1 MNFKTLRQFFPPAIA
16 CWSVAAT
23 LIWGAVLPVAAQSSS
38 SNSNND
44 TNSAVE
50 NSDVEATNS
59 QSQGEAEVVR
69 PSSGDN
75 LLSMA
80 SGEKLLEEAKTAI
93 SEENYE
99 TAVSKLQE
107 ARQLFNQ
114 LSNYYQELASSFSG
128 IDNRI
133 ARSQRSLAAD
143 TAQMRDEATYR
154 LALVYRSQNQPERAV
169 PLLVQIIQSQQ
180 PTRELGQK
188 AYQQLLEMGFVNE
201 PYPRSGN
208 DS

>member
-1 MNFKTLRQFFPPAIA
+1 MNFKILRLLSTPVIAFFSLATTL
-16 CWSVAAT
+16 C
-23 LIWGAVLPVAAQSSS
+23 WGALPVAAQSNASDG
-38 SNSNND
+38 NN

-50 NSDVEATNS
+50 SSNS
-59 QSQGEAEVVR
+59 QPQGEAEVVS
-69 PSSGDN
+69 PSSGEN
-75 LLSMA
+75 IFSMA
-80 SGEKLLEEAKTAI
+80 SGEKLMEEAKTAI
-93 SEENYE
+93 SEENYD
-99 TAVSKLQE
+99 TAASKLQE
-107 ARQLFNQ
+107 ARKLFNQ

-180 PTRELGQK
+180 PTRELGKK

-201 PYPRSGN
+201 PYPRRSGSD

>member
-1 MNFKTLRQFFPPAIA
+1 MNFKILRLLSTPAIVLL
-16 CWSVAAT
+16 SLAT
-23 LIWGAVLPVAAQSSS
+23 TLFWGALPIAAQSNDSE
-38 SNSNND
+38 SNN
-44 TNSAVE
+44 TNSAIE
-50 NSDVEATNS
+50 SSDS
-59 QSQGEAEVVR
+59 QPQGEAEVVS
-69 PSSGDN
+69 PTSGEN
-75 LLSMA
+75 ILSMA
-80 SGEKLLEEAKTAI
+80 GGEQLMEEAKTAI
-93 SEENYE
+93 SEEKYE

-107 ARQLFNQ
+107 ARKLFNN

-133 ARSQRSLAAD
+133 ASSQRSLAAD
-143 TAQMRDEATYR
+143 TAQKRDEATYR

-180 PTRELGQK
+180 PTRELGKK

-201 PYPRSGN
+201 PYPQRSGSN

>member
-1 MNFKTLRQFFPPAIA
+1 MNFKILRLLSTPAIVLL
-16 CWSVAAT
+16 SLAT
-23 LIWGAVLPVAAQSSS
+23 TLFWGALPIAAQSNDSE
-38 SNSNND
+38 SNN
-44 TNSAVE
+44 TNSAIE
-50 NSDVEATNS
+50 SSDS
-59 QSQGEAEVVR
+59 QPQGEAEVVS
-69 PSSGDN
+69 PTSGEN
-75 LLSMA
+75 ILSMA
-80 SGEKLLEEAKTAI
+80 GGEQLMEEAKTAI

-107 ARQLFNQ
+107 ARKLFNN

-133 ARSQRSLAAD
+133 ASSQRSLAAD
-143 TAQMRDEATYR
+143 TAQKRDEATYR

-180 PTRELGQK
+180 PTRELGKK

-201 PYPRSGN
+201 PYPQRSGSN

>member
-1 MNFKTLRQFFPPAIA
+1 M
-16 CWSVAAT
+16 
-23 LIWGAVLPVAAQSSS
+23 AAQTSSN
-38 SNSNND
+38 NSNN

-50 NSDVEATNS
+50 SSNTPP
-59 QSQGEAEVVR
+59 QGEAEVVR
-69 PSSGDN
+69 PSSGEN
-75 LLSMA
+75 VFSMA
-80 SGEKLLEEAKTAI
+80 SGEKLMEEAKTAI
-93 SEENYE
+93 SQENYE
-99 TAVSKLQE
+99 TATSKLQE
-107 ARQLFNQ
+107 ARKLFNQ

-180 PTRELGQK
+180 PTRELGKK

-201 PYPRSGN
+201 PYPRQSGSN
-208 DS
+208 NN

>member
-1 MNFKTLRQFFPPAIA
+1 MNFKILRLLSTPAIVLL
-16 CWSVAAT
+16 SLAT
-23 LIWGAVLPVAAQSSS
+23 TLFWGALPIAAQSNDSE
-38 SNSNND
+38 SNN
-44 TNSAVE
+44 TNSAIE
-50 NSDVEATNS
+50 SSDS
-59 QSQGEAEVVR
+59 QPQGEAEVVS
-69 PSSGDN
+69 PTSGEN
-75 LLSMA
+75 ILSMA
-80 SGEKLLEEAKTAI
+80 GGEQLMEEAKTAI

-107 ARQLFNQ
+107 ARKLFNN

-143 TAQMRDEATYR
+143 TAQKRDEATYR

-180 PTRELGQK
+180 PTRELGKK

-201 PYPRSGN
+201 PYPQRSGSN